1 MTASTADISIPVFI
15 LTRDRSHFLNQSLS
29 TLYNSLNTP
38 FIPVII
44 DQGSS
49 WPAML
54 KVLQDHED
62 NGIQVIRQPSAN
74 SRTHWASM
82 IRASIEAF
90 MKHQESDV
98 YAITDCDISF
108 EKTPGNMLFFLAEL
122 LRNLPEIP
130 AVSPLCHSLAEAR
143 TPLEKAIN
151 QHNKALNW
159 QTQPLTVSQDDVL
172 FHVLPAPC
180 HKTLTVYRK
189 GFEFPETPVNGV
201 RTCAPYMVHN
211 QQWKMQ
217 WSQAEAE
224 AMYYLKHCLD
234 DLCLWSQRIKEM
246 SEVKIGMHRLESD
259 K

>member
-1 MTASTADISIPVFI
+1 MTTAMADVSIPVFI
-15 LTRDRSHFLNQSLS
+15 LTRDRNRFLDQCLRS
-29 TLYNSLNTP
+29 LYNSLKTP

-49 WPAML
+49 WPPML
-54 KVLQDHED
+54 KELQAHEE

-74 SRTHWASM
+74 SRTQWAGA
-82 IRASIEAF
+82 IRESVETV
-90 MKHQESDV
+90 MNELESDV
-98 YAITDCDISF
+98 YAVTDCDISF
-108 EKTPGNMLFFLAEL
+108 EQVPGNLLFFLAEL

-130 AVSPLCHSLAEAR
+130 AVSPLCHSLTEAC

-151 QHNKALNW
+151 QHNKTLNW
-159 QTQPLTVSQDDVL
+159 QTQPLSVSHDDVL

-180 HKTLTVYRK
+180 HKTLTLYRRS
-189 GFEFPETPVNGV
+189 FAFPENAVGGV

-217 WSQAEAE
+217 WSQAVAE
-224 AMYYLKHCLD
+224 DMYYLQNCRD

-246 SEVKIGMHRLESD
+246 SEVKIGIHRLGGNA
-259 K
+259 